1 MVDKITTY
9 FKESYAELRKVS
21 WPSRQEA
28 VKHTIAVVVFCAVMA
43 VFLGIID
50 FGLSW
55 LLQTFVY

>member
-28 VKHTIAVVVFCAVMA
+28 TKHTIAVVIFCAVMA
-43 VFLGIID
+43 IFLGLID

-55 LLQTFVY
+55 LLQRFVY